1 MSRHRKCFK
10 SASRGL
16 LASWLLVAAVAT
28 PASSVGAGEG
38 GFRNWVTLRD
48 AGVVRQ
54 ARDFSCG
61 VAALAT
67 YLTYYL
73 HSPVTE
79 EELLTLLD
87 QHGDDWAL
95 PADWRERGVSYAVL
109 LQLAR
114 YHGLRGAGM
123 ALTPELL
130 ESLRVPALVRLEVH
144 GVPHFS
150 VLRGVGEG
158 GQVQLADP
166 SWGNHRLSREAFL
179 ALWLDPEHGGDSGT
193 LMLFRPVAGS
203 SLEPDP
209 GYFRVDAPQA
219 LVRPPSMR
227 RYSGRL

>member
-1 MSRHRKCFK
+1 MSRHGKYSD
-10 SASRGL
+10 SAGRIRLG
-16 LASWLLVAAVAT
+16 SWLLVAALVV
-28 PASSVGAGEG
+28 PASSVGAEKD

-79 EELLTLLD
+79 AELLTLLD
-87 QHGDDWAL
+87 QHGDDWGL

-114 YHGLRGAGM
+114 YHGLQGAGM
-123 ALTPELL
+123 AVTPELL

-166 SWGNHRLSREAFL
+166 SWGNHRLSREAFW

-193 LMLFRPVAGS
+193 LMLFQPVAGS

-209 GYFRVDAPQA
+209 GYFRLDSPQA
-219 LVRPPSMR
+219 LLRPPA
-227 RYSGRL
+227 